1 MRVRTTHTH
10 SYTHTHTH
18 GFYGKGYNLNKT
30 VEIDFIA
37 QIKNLEQNVK
47 QQNINKTMILTNS
60 LNNALTCRHLFLH
73 SSHSSTNQTMQTYTN
88 SIRHINIIHL
98 ILHSK
103 WFCEKL
109 LLPIQTANTQTEKEH
124 EECCTKIMWLICYK
138 MHNINNSFQLRF
150 IYLHSTANCQV

>member
-103 WFCEKL
+103 
-109 LLPIQTANTQTEKEH
+109 
-124 EECCTKIMWLICYK
+124 
-138 MHNINNSFQLRF
+138 
-150 IYLHSTANCQV
+150 